1 MSREERFAKWKA
13 GKERKMERRRLKE
26 EGEGEG
32 NQVEG
37 VPGIVEGT
45 AVAS

>member
-1 MSREERFAKWKA
+1 MSTEERYAKWKA

-26 EGEGEG
+26 VGESEG
-32 NQVEG
+32 NKAEG
-37 VPGIVEGT
+37 VLGVVEGT